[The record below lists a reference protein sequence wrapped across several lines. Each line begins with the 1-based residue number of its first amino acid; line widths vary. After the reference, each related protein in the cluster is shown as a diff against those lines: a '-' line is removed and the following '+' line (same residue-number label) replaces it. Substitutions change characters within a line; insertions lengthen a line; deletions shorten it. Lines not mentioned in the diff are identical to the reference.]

1 MGGGEGISRGRGVI
15 IGSLRH
21 LKLGLKKKKKKK
33 NVGLPTKNARR
44 ERQRTCYR
52 LHSINHLR
60 DDQDFAVYPPQINSP
75 LSLTTR
81 VGPLLSQQ
89 R

>member
-21 LKLGLKKKKKKK
+21 LKLGFKKKKKKK
-33 NVGLPTKNARR
+33 KPRLAKKNARR

-60 DDQDFAVYPPQINSP
+60 DDQDFEMYPPQINSP
-75 LSLTTR
+75 LFITTR